1 MTEPDEAQP
10 ASGGLPISNILLVL
24 LLGVVW
30 GVNWPA
36 IRVSVLEI
44 EPWTFRTIC
53 LAAGA
58 SMLLG
63 IALARKVNL
72 RVPAGEIPPLIV
84 VGLLN
89 VTAYHM
95 LTAYGLTMIDAGRGT
110 ILTFTFPLWSVL
122 LGTIVLRERITGD
135 RFVALL
141 FGLTAMGLLIGP
153 DLTTVGQSPAGALL
167 LLAAAIAWACATL
180 LMKSRQWSIGSIEM
194 ATWQLII
201 GFVPIAIGT
210 LFVGDAPDFTS
221 LSSRAWIGL
230 IYGSAVAVGFGQW
243 IWFRI
248 LHTTP
253 SAIAS
258 LSTLAVPIV
267 GVFSAGLLLGEHI
280 GWRELTALV
289 LVVLSLFLVL
299 IGRNGAR
306 AILRIVR

>member
-1 MTEPDEAQP
+1 MTKTDEAQP
-10 ASGGLPISNILLVL
+10 RATGLPLSNILLVL

-53 LAAGA
+53 LGAGA
-58 SMLLG
+58 SVLV
-63 IALARKVNL
+63 IVARARRQSL
-72 RVPAGEIPPLIV
+72 RVPRAEILPLIA

-95 LTAYGLTMIDAGRGT
+95 LTAYGLTRMDAARGA

-122 LGTIVLRERITGD
+122 LGAIVLRERITLE
-135 RFVALL
+135 RFAALL
-141 FGLTAMGLLIGP
+141 LGLSAMVLLIGP
-153 DLTTVGQSPAGALL
+153 DLATMGQSPVGGLL
-167 LLAAAIAWACATL
+167 LIAAAIAWACATL
-180 LMKSRQWSIGSIEM
+180 LMKSRHWTIGAIEL

-210 LFVGDAPDFTS
+210 LFIGEPPDFTG
-221 LSSRAWIGL
+221 LSVPAWTGL
-230 IYGSAVAVGFGQW
+230 IYGSAIAVGFGQW

-248 LHTTP
+248 LETTP
-253 SAIAS
+253 SAVAS

-267 GVFSAGLLLGEHI
+267 GVFSAGWLLGEHI
-280 GWRELTALV
+280 GWRELIALL
-289 LVVLSLFLVL
+289 LVVLSLFLTL
-299 IGRNGAR
+299 IGRDGAR
-306 AILRIVR
+306 AILRLFR

>member
-1 MTEPDEAQP
+1 MTASDEAHP
-10 ASGGLPISNILLVL
+10 TDGLPLSNVLLVL

-53 LAAGA
+53 LGAGA
-58 SMLLG
+58 STLVVV
-63 IALARKVNL
+63 ALARQQSL
-72 RVPAGEIPPLIV
+72 RVPRAEILPLIA

-95 LTAYGLTMIDAGRGT
+95 LTAYGLTKMDAGRGT

-122 LGTIVLRERITGD
+122 LGTIVLRERITTG
-135 RFVALL
+135 RFAALL
-141 FGLTAMGLLIGP
+141 LGLSAMVLLIGP
-153 DLTTVGQSPAGALL
+153 DFGAMGQSPVGALL
-167 LLAAAIAWACATL
+167 LIAAAIAWACATL
-180 LMKSRQWSIGSIEM
+180 VMKSRHWSIGSIEM

-210 LFVGDAPDFTS
+210 LFVGEPPDFRA
-221 LSSRAWIGL
+221 LSTPAWVGL
-230 IYGSAVAVGFGQW
+230 IYGSAIAVGFGQW

-248 LHTTP
+248 LQTTP
-253 SAIAS
+253 SAVAS

-267 GVFSAGLLLGEHI
+267 GVFSAGWLLDEQI
-280 GWRELTALV
+280 GWRELCALF

-299 IGRNGAR
+299 IGRDGAR
-306 AILRIVR
+306 AIVRLFR